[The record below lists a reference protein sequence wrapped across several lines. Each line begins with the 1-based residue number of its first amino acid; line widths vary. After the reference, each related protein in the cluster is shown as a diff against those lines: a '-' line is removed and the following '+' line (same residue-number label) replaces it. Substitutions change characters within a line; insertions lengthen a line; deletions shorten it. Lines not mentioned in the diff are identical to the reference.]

1 MIQLRLGAW
10 MVTLIAPIFPRV
22 TRAVRHLLCKRPHL
36 CCWLLFGSVSGVLLT
51 GRLRVLL
58 GISRSSHRRA
68 SRCNK
73 ASTFPQFGQGNVTY
87 ARINVSVFYFCP
99 VLATL
104 APLFFSSPSTRST
117 EPGRVATPVHS
128 CNSFHPNTIIEE
140 SSFTSTC
147 HAVVA
152 LLLSRPCESLPSF
165 LCLYLTFADCICFHR
180 LSLLTS
186 GSLTRVSTPLQHS
199 DPNTQLYL
207 PLSPPPPSSEKLNSP
222 PDNSP
227 LNFAGS
233 LRSLALP

>member
-1 MIQLRLGAW
+1 M
-10 MVTLIAPIFPRV
+10 
-22 TRAVRHLLCKRPHL
+22 
-36 CCWLLFGSVSGVLLT
+36 
-51 GRLRVLL
+51 
-58 GISRSSHRRA
+58 
-68 SRCNK
+68 
-73 ASTFPQFGQGNVTY
+73 TY

-117 EPGRVATPVHS
+117 EPRRVATPVHS
-128 CNSFHPNTIIEE
+128 CNSFHPNTIVEE

-165 LCLYLTFADCICFHR
+165 LCLRLTFADCICFHR

-186 GSLTRVSTPLQHS
+186 GSPTRVSTPLQHS

-207 PLSPPPPSSEKLNSP
+207 PLPPPPLSSEKLNSP

>member
-22 TRAVRHLLCKRPHL
+22 IRAVRHLCRRPHL
-36 CCWLLFGSVSGVLLT
+36 CCWLLFGSMSGVLLT

-104 APLFFSSPSTRST
+104 APLFFLLPAQGARSPGGWQRRFTA
-117 EPGRVATPVHS
+117 AT
-128 CNSFHPNTIIEE
+128 
-140 SSFTSTC
+140 
-147 HAVVA
+147 
-152 LLLSRPCESLPSF
+152 L
-165 LCLYLTFADCICFHR
+165 
-180 LSLLTS
+180 
-186 GSLTRVSTPLQHS
+186 STP
-199 DPNTQLYL
+199 T
-207 PLSPPPPSSEKLNSP
+207 PS
-222 PDNSP
+222 
-227 LNFAGS
+227 
-233 LRSLALP
+233 

>member
-22 TRAVRHLLCKRPHL
+22 IRAVRHLLCKRPHL
-36 CCWLLFGSVSGVLLT
+36 CCWLLFGSMSGVLLT

-68 SRCNK
+68 SGCNK

-128 CNSFHPNTIIEE
+128 CNSFPPQHHHRRVLLHFNL
-140 SSFTSTC
+140 SRRCCSASFT
-147 HAVVA
+147 AVRILTFV
-152 LLLSRPCESLPSF
+152 SLP
-165 LCLYLTFADCICFHR
+165 
-180 LSLLTS
+180 LLDI
-186 GSLTRVSTPLQHS
+186 R
-199 DPNTQLYL
+199 
-207 PLSPPPPSSEKLNSP
+207 
-222 PDNSP
+222 
-227 LNFAGS
+227 
-233 LRSLALP
+233 